1 MRRREFIKVIAGSAA
16 AWPLAARAQQGER
29 MRRIGVLSSLVADDA
44 AGKARI
50 AAFLQEFQQL
60 GWTDGRN
67 VRVDIRW
74 SASHADDIRKYAAE
88 LVASSPDVIFAAGGS
103 SVVGPLL
110 PLRRRY
116 GPLAAN

>member
-1 MRRREFIKVIAGSAA
+1 
-16 AWPLAARAQQGER
+16 LA
-29 MRRIGVLSSLVADDA
+29 ADDA

-50 AAFLQEFQQL
+50 AAFLQEFQLL

-88 LVASSPDVIFAAGGS
+88 LVASFWHKADITRLS
-103 SVVGPLL
+103 SNGCF
-110 PLRRRY
+110 R
-116 GPLAAN
+116 G

>member
-1 MRRREFIKVIAGSAA
+1 MLPS
-16 AWPLAARAQQGER
+16 LA
-29 MRRIGVLSSLVADDA
+29 ADDA

-50 AAFLQEFQQL
+50 AAFLQEFQLL

-88 LVASSPDVIFAAGGS
+88 LVVLLAQSGHYATEFQWLLSGVKRTS
-103 SVVGPLL
+103 LGP
-110 PLRRRY
+110 Y
-116 GPLAAN
+116 